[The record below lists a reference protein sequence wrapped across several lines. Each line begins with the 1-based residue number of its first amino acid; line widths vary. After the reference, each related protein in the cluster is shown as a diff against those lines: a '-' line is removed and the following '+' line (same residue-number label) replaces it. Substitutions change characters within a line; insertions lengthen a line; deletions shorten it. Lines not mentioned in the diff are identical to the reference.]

1 MHRRKIRRAMDWS
14 YFDELFQEVKMMK
27 DAKPVKKKYRP
38 LIRFLVKTC
47 AIAGTLS
54 AILAWVLCLCRMSG
68 NQMFPSVRD
77 GDLCVFYRLEE
88 CYPGDI
94 VLYEDKAGNRKLGR
108 VAAMGGQ
115 SVEVAEEGGLEV
127 NGCRTID
134 EIPYET
140 YAARESPVAYP
151 VTLAQDTY
159 FILNDFRSDTDDS
172 RQNGPVD
179 KGQIKGKLLFLFRR
193 RGF

>member
-1 MHRRKIRRAMDWS
+1 MTDIK
-14 YFDELFQEVKMMK
+14 L
-27 DAKPVKKKYRP
+27 VKKKYRF
-38 LIRFLVKTC
+38 LVRFLIKTC
-47 AIAGTLS
+47 VITG
-54 AILAWVLCLCRMSG
+54 ILAVILIWILCIHRMSG
-68 NQMFPSVRD
+68 NQMFPSARD
-77 GDLCVFYRLEE
+77 GDLCVFYKLEE

-94 VLYEDKAGNRKLGR
+94 VLYEDKTGSIRLGR

-140 YAARESPVAYP
+140 YAAKGSSVLYP
-151 VTLAQDTY
+151 LTLAQDSY

-172 RQNGPVD
+172 RLHGPVD
-179 KGQIKGKLLFLFRR
+179 KKRIKGKLLFLFRR